1 VVFPHRG
8 NISSIVWKNPKTF
21 FHCVEKIALF
31 FHTVENFFSLCPRT
45 AGWAGA
51 EKDSKKQGAIPAK

>member
-1 VVFPHRG
+1 
-8 NISSIVWKNPKTF
+8 VWKIAKNF